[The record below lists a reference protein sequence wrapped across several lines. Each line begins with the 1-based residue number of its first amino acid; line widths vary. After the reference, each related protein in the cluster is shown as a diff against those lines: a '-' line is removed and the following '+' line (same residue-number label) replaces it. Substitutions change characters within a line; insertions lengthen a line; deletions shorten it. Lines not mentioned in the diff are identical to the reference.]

1 VLCSPGCQFGYEYD
15 YVIRGTVK
23 SASDG
28 RPLVGVRGVLNAW
41 SSTTQMTPV
50 TTGNDG
56 SFTLPFTVEVAA
68 LAHDRMPKWSLT
80 LTKAGRVDE
89 VIDISPVRKPVSTE
103 AVNQIAVAAYLRER

>member
-1 VLCSPGCQFGYEYD
+1 MERRRTLEYGLLLLGFLAVLCSPGCQFGYEYD

-56 SFTLPFTVEVAA
+56 SFTLPLQSKLRLSHTTDAEVVADA
-68 LAHDRMPKWSLT
+68 DQGWS
-80 LTKAGRVDE
+80 
-89 VIDISPVRKPVSTE
+89 S
-103 AVNQIAVAAYLRER
+103 